1 MHWYL
6 QYTGNALS
14 TVKCNEAIKIFTVR
28 GTSFEAA
35 EVEGGSA
42 SSEDGTVARTITRR
56 LLRYNCTYKLYFLI
70 QSMSLKK
77 WSYLSNSVAA
87 TSPSGV
93 SEWLEQNLTK
103 SDRPELTSAKVVVS
117 GGRKSFVAFSYKWS
131 RQPGQP
137 VITSHLSVDWN
148 QLKAPI
154 YTLKKHWSV
163 KESNG
168 FFFL

>member
-6 QYTGNALS
+6 QCTGNALS
-14 TVKCNEAIKIFTVR
+14 TVKCNEAVKIFTVR

-56 LLRYNCTYKLYFLI
+56 LLRYNCTYKLYSLR
-70 QSMSLKK
+70 QSMSFKK
-77 WSYLSNSVAA
+77 ISYLLNSVAA

-117 GGRKSFVAFSYKWS
+117 GGRNSFVAFSYKFVMVRSASNHFIFVCW
-131 RQPGQP
+131 
-137 VITSHLSVDWN
+137 LNSVEGS
-148 QLKAPI
+148 I
-154 YTLKKHWSV
+154 YTLKKCFSV